1 MKLVAEPDSHPTT
14 PPRTHPYATSATP
27 ETPATVGGGAP
38 PGFEFEC
45 QLENLDTTTGMM
57 TEGHGMTWDE
67 MTEERITLL
76 LTLPDWFQA
85 WFSAAPK
92 SMLTKHKRLET
103 ALADKE
109 VQVER
114 IKKLAHE
121 DVAYYYQLQVRL
133 SKLEEEKPIWDL
145 GRKREEK
152 DKAACVFKF
161 QPAATQ
167 TETAVGQDKVG
178 QMEVSQVQEGET

>member
-1 MKLVAEPDSHPTT
+1 
-14 PPRTHPYATSATP
+14 
-27 ETPATVGGGAP
+27 
-38 PGFEFEC
+38 
-45 QLENLDTTTGMM
+45 MM